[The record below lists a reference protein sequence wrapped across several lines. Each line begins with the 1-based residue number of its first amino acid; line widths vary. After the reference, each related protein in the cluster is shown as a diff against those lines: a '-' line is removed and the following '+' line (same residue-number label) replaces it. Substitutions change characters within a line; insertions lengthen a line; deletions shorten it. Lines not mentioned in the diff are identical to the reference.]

1 MKILG
6 KFSDKHKRLMVVAGC
21 SVLCVALVVV
31 IGAKFQGNAQGND
44 AITSSSSTSSTVL
57 PSPDSGTAATSAEEQ
72 NVTVQANQP
81 ASSAVNSQPAQT
93 DQSTQDLQ
101 PKVSKPAAPAESE
114 AKNPSKPPSSSVG
127 SNSSTTSTPKAGDT
141 QNGKVYI
148 PGFGWV
154 TNNGGGGSGT
164 TASDMYEDGNKVG
177 QMD

>member
-101 PKVSKPAAPAESE
+101 PKVSKPAAPSESE
-114 AKNPSKPPSSSVG
+114 AKSPSKPPSSST
-127 SNSSTTSTPKAGDT
+127 NSTSSTPKAGDM
-141 QNGKVYI
+141 QDGKIYI

-154 TNNGGGGSGT
+154 TNNGGGGSGS
-164 TASDMYEDGNKVG
+164 TASDMYEDGTKIG